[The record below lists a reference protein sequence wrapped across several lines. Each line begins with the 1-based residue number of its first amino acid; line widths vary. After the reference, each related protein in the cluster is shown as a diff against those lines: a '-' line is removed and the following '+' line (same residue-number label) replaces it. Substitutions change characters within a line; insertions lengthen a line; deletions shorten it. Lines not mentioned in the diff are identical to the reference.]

1 MTYTPHTPNTT
12 NTPATPHELPDHWH
26 ARFLDLAARIGTWS
40 KDPSR
45 GVGAV
50 IVSPAKQIVSTG
62 FNGLPKGVEDRP
74 DRLMRPVKY
83 DLVCHAEL
91 NAIVQC
97 ARNGVS
103 PIGCTLYSSFSPCV
117 QCALAIIQA
126 GIVQVVT
133 IETAAGDEHWQKSL
147 ALACELF
154 AEAGVNYR
162 TIASVRSLE

>member
-1 MTYTPHTPNTT
+1 LKTVGSAPT
-12 NTPATPHELPDHWH
+12 LPDHWH
-26 ARFLDLAARIGTWS
+26 QRFLALAAQIASWS

-50 IVSPAKQIVSTG
+50 IVSPRKQILSTG
-62 FNGLPKGVEDRP
+62 FNGLPVGIEDRP

-103 PIGCTLYSSFSPCV
+103 PLGCTIYTTFSPCV
-117 QCALAIIQA
+117 QCSLAIIQA
-126 GIVQVVT
+126 GLAEVITV
-133 IETAAGDEHWQKSL
+133 EHAASGDEHWQRSTDLARSL
-147 ALACELF
+147 F
-154 AEAGVNYR
+154 DEAGVRYR
-162 TIASVRSLE
+162 MMVGSVRSST